1 ESSIDSR
8 KNFNKTLTLPSTQC
22 FMGVSI
28 IMLPNPFA
36 LLAPIPYILA
46 VRKILHTISSH
57 FFSLVITMYFAL
69 IYSAGIIFVNRNV

>member
-1 ESSIDSR
+1 
-8 KNFNKTLTLPSTQC
+8 
-22 FMGVSI
+22 
-28 IMLPNPFA
+28 MLPNPFA